1 MRTLNYR
8 IIPSFHALD
17 IELTCMPTGVGP
29 MSFHLPIWRPGR
41 YQVQH
46 FAKNIATVTS
56 EHGPVLKSGL
66 STWTLEVSDLRP
78 ITLKYRYHAEQ
89 PDAGGS
95 WVDGSMVYIN
105 FVNCLLFPHRGENR
119 ACLVEVE
126 LPPAG
131 FSSEGERPFAGDSA
145 AKITPA
151 GGYETSC
158 ALRTYGNKFR
168 AKTYRELVDS
178 PFLAAPTI
186 HSHTW
191 KSNGVTFYLQGIGP
205 KTHFSDRLL
214 KAYQKF
220 VAYQLAYMGEFP
232 VRDYRFMLWICPKP
246 FYHGVE
252 HTKST
257 MMVLGPEDRDSYEDL
272 IGLGSHE
279 LYHVWNVATI
289 RPKALLP
296 YDYTK
301 AVVFD
306 TGWIIEGITTYLG
319 DWFLWAS
326 GVVNAEEYVNLLAGN
341 LKLHFERDGSSK
353 QTLIES
359 SIDLWLDG
367 YGASLPGKRVSIYF
381 KGALVALGLDLMIR
395 RKFHHAKSLRDVMLL
410 MQKRYGRLR
419 EGYTRQDYYAVV
431 EEVYEGSLADFWS
444 IWVESAEPLQAAIAE
459 LLEDVGLRFEPVG
472 SLSIT
477 DIKLLEGFGSAQ

>member
-1 MRTLNYR
+1 MRTLKYR
-8 IIPSFHALD
+8 ILPSFHALD
-17 IELTCMPTGVGP
+17 IELTFVPTRTGP
-29 MSFHLPIWRPGR
+29 VRLHLPIWRPGR

-46 FAKNIATVTS
+46 FAKNIASVTS
-56 EHGPVLKSGL
+56 SQGSAVKSDL
-66 STWTLEVSDLRP
+66 STWTMDVVDLRP
-78 ITLKYRYHAEQ
+78 ISVSYRYHAEQ

-95 WVDGSMVYIN
+95 WVDESMVYIN
-105 FVNCLLFPHRGENR
+105 FINCLLFPHAGENR
-119 ACLVEVE
+119 PCEVEVV
-126 LPPAG
+126 LPTAD
-131 FSSEGERPFAGDSA
+131 FSS
-145 AKITPA
+145 KITPA

-158 ALRTYGNKFR
+158 SLRTYGNQMK

-178 PFLAAPTI
+178 PFLAAPKI
-186 HSHTW
+186 HSHRW
-191 KSNGVTFYLQGIGP
+191 KSNGVTFYLQGLGP
-205 KTHFSDRLL
+205 KTHFSDRLVR
-214 KAYQKF
+214 AYQKF
-220 VAYQLAYMGEFP
+220 VEYQLVYMGEFP
-232 VRDYRFMLWICPKP
+232 VREYRFMLWICPKP

-301 AVVFD
+301 AVIFD

-326 GVVNAEEYVNLLAGN
+326 GVVGAEEYVNLLAGN
-341 LKLHFERDGSSK
+341 LKLHFERDGMSMQS
-353 QTLIES
+353 LVES

-381 KGALVALGLDLMIR
+381 KGAIVALGLDLLIR
-395 RKFHHAKSLRDVMLL
+395 RKFNHAKSLREVMLL
-410 MQKRYGRLR
+410 MQERYGRLKK
-419 EGYTRQDYYAVV
+419 GYTRQEFYALV
-431 EEVYEGSLADFWS
+431 EEVYDESLSGFWTV
-444 IWVESAEPLQAAIAE
+444 WVESAAPLEEELRELLMFVGLDYRGQGSL
-459 LLEDVGLRFEPVG
+459 LLEDATSFAPFNCA
-472 SLSIT
+472 T
-477 DIKLLEGFGSAQ
+477 

>member
-1 MRTLNYR
+1 MRTLKYR
-8 IIPSFHALD
+8 ILPSFHALD
-17 IELTCMPTGVGP
+17 IELTFVPTRMGP
-29 MSFHLPIWRPGR
+29 LRLHLPIWRPGR
-41 YQVQH
+41 YQVQY
-46 FAKNIATVTS
+46 FAKNIASVTS
-56 EHGPVLKSGL
+56 SQVSVVKSDL
-66 STWTLEVSDLRP
+66 STWVLDVVDLRP
-78 ITLKYRYHAEQ
+78 ITVSYRYHAEQ

-95 WVDGSMVYIN
+95 WVDESMVYIN
-105 FVNCLLFPHRGENR
+105 FINCLLFPHAGENR
-119 ACLVEVE
+119 PCEVEVV
-126 LPPAG
+126 LPTG
-131 FSSEGERPFAGDSA
+131 DLSS
-145 AKITPA
+145 KITPA

-158 ALRTYGNKFR
+158 ALRTYGNQMR

-178 PFLAAPTI
+178 PFLAAPKI
-186 HSHTW
+186 HSHSW
-191 KSNGVTFYLQGIGP
+191 KSNGVTFYLQGLGP
-205 KTHFSDRLL
+205 KTHFSDRLV

-220 VAYQLAYMGEFP
+220 VEYQLAYMGEFP
-232 VRDYRFMLWICPKP
+232 VREYRFMLWICPKP

-301 AVVFD
+301 AVIFD

-326 GVVNAEEYVNLLAGN
+326 GVVGAEEYVNLLAGN
-341 LKLHFERDGSSK
+341 LKLHFERDGMSK
-353 QTLIES
+353 QSLVES

-381 KGALVALGLDLMIR
+381 KGALVALGLDLLIR
-395 RKFHHAKSLRDVMLL
+395 RKFNHAKSLREVMLL
-410 MQKRYGRLR
+410 MQERYGRLKK
-419 EGYTRQDYYAVV
+419 GYTRQEFYALV
-431 EEVYEGSLADFWS
+431 EEVYGESLSGFWTV
-444 IWVESAEPLQAAIAE
+444 WVESAAPLEEELRE
-459 LLEDVGLRFEPVG
+459 LLMFVGLDYQG
-472 SLSIT
+472 
-477 DIKLLEGFGSAQ
+477 KGLLQLNDANSFAPFNCAT

>member
-1 MRTLNYR
+1 MRTLKYR
-8 IIPSFHALD
+8 IVPSFHALD
-17 IELTCMPTGVGP
+17 IELTFLPTRLGP
-29 MSFHLPIWRPGR
+29 LLLHLPIWRPGR

-46 FAKNIATVTS
+46 FAKNIAAVTS
-56 EHGPVLKSGL
+56 EQALVVKSDL
-66 STWTLEVSDLRP
+66 STWMLEVVDLRA
-78 ITLKYRYHAEQ
+78 ITVKYRYHAEQ

-95 WVDGSMVYIN
+95 WVDESMIYIN
-105 FVNCLLFPHRGENR
+105 FINCMLFPHRGENR
-119 ACLVEVE
+119 PCEVDVV
-126 LPPAG
+126 LPESG
-131 FSSEGERPFAGDSA
+131 FGPKGERPFAGDA
-145 AKITPA
+145 WAKNTPA
-151 GGYETSC
+151 GGYETCCS
-158 ALRTYGNKFR
+158 LGTYGNLMK

-178 PFLAAPTI
+178 PFLAAPKI
-186 HSHTW
+186 HSQHW
-191 KSNGVTFYLQGIGP
+191 KSDGVTFYLQGIGP
-205 KTHFSDRLL
+205 KTHFSDRLV

-220 VAYQLAYMGEFP
+220 AEYQLAYMGEFP
-232 VRDYRFMLWICPKP
+232 FRDYRFMLWICSKP

-257 MMVLGPEDRDSYEDL
+257 MMVLGPEDRDSFEDL

-301 AVVFD
+301 AVIFD

-341 LKLHFERDGSSK
+341 LKLHFERDGASK
-353 QTLIES
+353 QSLVES

-381 KGALVALGLDLMIR
+381 KGALVALGLDLLIR
-395 RKFHHAKSLRDVMLL
+395 RKFAHSKSLRDVMLL
-410 MQKRYGRLR
+410 MQERYGRLKK
-419 EGYTRQDYYAVV
+419 GYTRHEFYALA
-431 EEVYEGSLADFWS
+431 EEVYGESLEVFWAL
-444 IWVESAEPLQAAIAE
+444 WVESSAPLEEE
-459 LLEDVGLRFEPVG
+459 LRELMKFVGLDYKG
-472 SLSIT
+472 MG
-477 DIKLLEGFGSAQ
+477 LLYVNDADAFTPFGHAQ

>member
-1 MRTLNYR
+1 MRTLKYR
-8 IIPSFHALD
+8 IKPSFHALD
-17 IELTCMPTGVGP
+17 IALTFMPSRIGP
-29 MSFHLPIWRPGR
+29 LALHLPIWRPGR

-46 FAKNIATVTS
+46 FAKNIATVICADA
-56 EHGPVLKSGL
+56 PVAK
-66 STWTLEVSDLRP
+66 SDLSSWTIDVKDLKP
-78 ITLKYRYHAEQ
+78 ITVTYRYHAEQ

-95 WVDGSMVYIN
+95 WVDDSMVYIN

-119 ACLVEVE
+119 ACEVEVL

-131 FSSEGERPFAGDSA
+131 FSPEVGQELGGALP

-168 AKTYRELVDS
+168 AKSYRELVDS
-178 PFLAAPTI
+178 PFLAAPKL
-186 HSHTW
+186 HTLAW
-191 KSNGVTFYLQGIGP
+191 KTHRVKFYLQGLGP
-205 KTHFSDRLL
+205 KAHFSDRLL

-220 VAYQLAYMGEFP
+220 VAYQLDYMGEFP
-232 VRDYRFMLWICPKP
+232 VREYRFMLWICPKP

-257 MMVLGPEDRDSYEDL
+257 MMVMGPEDRDSYEDL

-296 YDYTK
+296 YDYTR
-301 AVVFD
+301 AVIFD
-306 TGWIIEGITTYLG
+306 TGWIVEGITTYLG

-341 LKLHFERDGSSK
+341 LKLHFERDGASK
-353 QTLIES
+353 QSLIES
-359 SIDLWLDG
+359 SIDLWMDG
-367 YGASLPGKRVSIYF
+367 YGSALPCKRVSIYF
-381 KGALVALGLDLMIR
+381 KGALVALGLDLLIR
-395 RKFHHAKSLRDVMLL
+395 QKFQHAKSLRDVMLL
-410 MQKRYGRLR
+410 MQNRYGQLKK
-419 EGYTRQDYYAVV
+419 GYTRQDFYALV
-431 EEVYEGSLADFWS
+431 EEVYEESLSEFWNRWVGSSDPLESDIAMLLESVGLQF
-444 IWVESAEPLQAAIAE
+444 ESAGVLKITA
-459 LLEDVGLRFEPVG
+459 LNRLEA
-472 SLSIT
+472 
-477 DIKLLEGFGSAQ
+477 FGVAK

>member
-8 IIPSFHALD
+8 ITPSFHALD
-17 IELTCMPTGVGP
+17 IELTLMPSRLGP
-29 MSFHLPIWRPGR
+29 LRLHLPIWRPGR

-56 EHGPVLKSGL
+56 SHGPVVK
-66 STWTLEVSDLRP
+66 SDLSSWTIDILELKP
-78 ITLKYRYHAEQ
+78 ITVSYRYHAEQ

-95 WVDGSMVYIN
+95 WVDESMVYIN
-105 FVNCLLFPHRGENR
+105 FVNCLLYPHRGENR
-119 ACLVEVE
+119 ACEVEVL

-131 FSSEGERPFAGDSA
+131 FSSEKKVVLAGAFSA
-145 AKITPA
+145 KNTPA

-178 PFLAAPTI
+178 PFLAAPQL
-186 HSHTW
+186 HTLAW
-191 KSNGVTFYLQGIGP
+191 KTHGVKFYLQGLGP
-205 KTHFSDRLL
+205 KTHFSERLL

-220 VAYQLAYMGEFP
+220 VDYQLDYMGEFP

-301 AVVFD
+301 AVTFD

-341 LKLHFERDGSSK
+341 LKLHFERDGASK

-367 YGASLPGKRVSIYF
+367 YGSALPGKRVSIYF
-381 KGALVALGLDLMIR
+381 KGALVALGLDLLIR
-395 RKFHHAKSLRDVMLL
+395 RKFQHAKSLRDVMLL
-410 MQKRYGRLR
+410 MQKRYGRLKQ
-419 EGYTRQDYYAVV
+419 GYSRQDFYSLV
-431 EEVYEGSLADFWS
+431 EEVYEGSLADFWT
-444 IWVESAEPLQAAIAE
+444 IWVESAEPLQSAITE
-459 LLEDVGLRFEPVG
+459 LLEGVGLKFETEG
-472 SLSIT
+472 SLFIEDFS
-477 DIKLLEGFGSAQ
+477 LLEGFGMAQ